1 MLIKFHRG
9 IAPRF
14 GGHSAMRKFAIIVDS
29 EGAQAINEIKDLA
42 DHYRQYDLDLGY
54 VDVIITDRVAD
65 KDVFDTLAS
74 FGVSREGERKTTPV
88 FKFAV
93 FNPMQLG
100 TVRDRAAQLRTTLRR
115 WSLVTD
121 EDARYGAQ
129 RSIVELPSV
138 SYVGPRDYI
147 TAHIQF
153 GYDTIVIVGANT
165 DVLSLSNILKNYD
178 YVGAEMWT

>member
-9 IAPRF
+9 IAPHF
-14 GGHSAMRKFAIIVDS
+14 GSHSAMRKFAIVVDS
-29 EGAQAINEIKDLA
+29 EGAQTINEIRDLA
-42 DHYRQYDLDLGY
+42 AHYRRYDLDLGY
-54 VDVIITDRVAD
+54 VDVIVTERVAD
-65 KDVFDTLAS
+65 KEVFDALAS
-74 FGVSREGERKTTPV
+74 FGVNREGERKTTPV

-93 FNPMQLG
+93 FNPMQLT
-100 TVRDRAAQLRTTLRR
+100 TVRDRAVQLQSTLRR

-121 EDARYGAQ
+121 EDVRYGAQ

-138 SYVGPRDYI
+138 SYVDPRDYI

-153 GYDTIVIVGANT
+153 GYDTLVIVGDNT
-165 DVLSLSNILKNYD
+165 DILSLSNVLKTYD